1 MLATDLADELV
12 RRGVPFREAHRKVGH
27 LVRRALDCGTT
38 LQQLPLAE
46 YQAVYAGLDE
56 RIYAI
61 FDFAHSVKRKASI
74 GGTAPQQVAAA
85 VAAWR
90 ARLRDE

>member
-1 MLATDLADELV
+1 
-12 RRGVPFREAHRKVGH
+12 
-27 LVRRALDCGTT
+27 

-46 YQAVYAGLDE
+46 YQAIYADVDE

-61 FDFAHSVKRKASI
+61 FDFAHSVERKASI
-74 GGTAPQQVAAA
+74 GGTAPPQVVAA

-90 ARLRDE
+90 ARLRTE